1 MNTDEMTI
9 DLMDLLRRCV
19 MRWKFIVIWMLIGA
33 IVMDGVGILRSV
45 KKVKNAKA
53 QIAQQGEEEDTTEK
67 LAAINEYMQQL
78 TSREVS
84 EVQTAVLSYKAY
96 QQEYVDCLKYYQES
110 MKMKLD
116 PSCVPTLR
124 LQYIIDNHYEV
135 TYPVIDKKDTTQDII
150 SVLAEKVKSESVS
163 NAVAEALDNKVSAA
177 YVQELITTSV
187 DDSNQTSVS
196 GNDAFIINIVAEDR
210 EKCEKIAEI
219 VKNTIDENLSAVRE
233 ICGGFDIKLASE
245 QTFEISNKDLMSAQ
259 QSAVT
264 SLNSL
269 KSSINNLPYGMT
281 DDQKTYYYAL
291 LDNDETVN
299 LDTYGEDDE
308 NTEDKLEV
316 PEIVVPQIQY
326 VNIKYL
332 LLGLILGAIVAC
344 GWVALKYLL
353 SAKLRVTGDI
363 TEVFE
368 MNVLGNVAENGRKI
382 PKLFRKPY
390 HDVPMEKQLQ
400 VITSRIQVMAEKEK
414 MTKIFVTGSAMTDCL
429 KILCEKLSNELE
441 EDGVVCFVGDSVLYD
456 PMEVK
461 RMADADGV
469 VFIEQIDVSR
479 YDEIAEE
486 KKISARMHM
495 EILGCVV
502 VE

>member
-19 MRWKFIVIWMLIGA
+19 MRWKFIVIWMMIGA

-45 KKVKNAKA
+45 KEVKNAKA

-67 LAAINEYMQQL
+67 LATINEYMQQL

-96 QQEYVDCLKYYQES
+96 QQEYVDGLKYYQES

-135 TYPVIDKKDTTQDII
+135 TYPVINKKDTTQDII

-163 NAVAEALDNKVSAA
+163 NAVAEALDNKVSSA

-210 EKCEKIAEI
+210 EECEKIAEI
-219 VKNTIDENLSAVRE
+219 VKNTINENMSTVRE
-233 ICGGFDIKLASE
+233 VCGEFDIKLTSE
-245 QTFEISNKDLMSAQ
+245 QTFETSNKDLMAAQ
-259 QSAVT
+259 QSAVI

-269 KSSINNLPYGMT
+269 KSSINNLPNGMT
-281 DDQKTYYYAL
+281 DDQKAYYYAL
-291 LDNDETVN
+291 LDNSGFMSLST
-299 LDTYGEDDE
+299 TDE
-308 NTEDKLEV
+308 NDANAENRLKV
-316 PEIVVPQIQY
+316 PEVIVPEIQY
-326 VNIKYL
+326 VNMKYIL
-332 LLGLILGAIVAC
+332 VGLVLGVLFVC
-344 GWVALKYLL
+344 GWIALKYML
-353 SAKLRVTGDI
+353 SAKLRTVEDI
-363 TEVFE
+363 TETFGL
-368 MNVLGNVAENGRKI
+368 NVLGVITENGRRI
-382 PKLFRKPY
+382 PKTFRKPY
-390 HDVPMEKQLQ
+390 HNISSEKQLQ
-400 VITSRIQVMAEKEK
+400 IIASRIRTVAEKEK
-414 MTKIFVTGSAMTDCL
+414 MTRIFVTGSAMTDYL
-429 KILCEKLSNELE
+429 KAVSDKMCEKLETNN
-441 EDGVVCFVGDSVLYD
+441 VVCSVGDSVLYD
-456 PMEVK
+456 PLAVENMTN
-461 RMADADGV
+461 ADGV
-469 VFIEQIDVSR
+469 VFVEQIDVSR
-479 YDEIAEE
+479 YDGIAEE
-486 KKISARMHM
+486 NQISTQMHM
-495 EILGCVV
+495 QVMGVIV

>member
-19 MRWKFIVIWMLIGA
+19 MRWKFIVIWMMIGA

-45 KKVKNAKA
+45 KEVKNAKA
-53 QIAQQGEEEDTTEK
+53 QIAQQGAEEDTTEK

-96 QQEYVDCLKYYQES
+96 QQEYVDGLKYYQKS

-150 SVLAEKVKSESVS
+150 SVLAEKVKSEGVS
-163 NAVAEALDNKVSAA
+163 NAVAETLGDKVPAA
-177 YVQELITTSV
+177 YVQELITTSA
-187 DDSNQTSVS
+187 S
-196 GNDAFIINIVAEDR
+196 GNDAFIINIAAEDR
-210 EKCEKIAEI
+210 EECEKIAEI
-219 VKNTIDENLSAVRE
+219 VKNTIDENLNAIRE
-233 ICGGFDIKLASE
+233 VCGEFDIKLASE
-245 QTFEISNKDLMSAQ
+245 QTFETSDQDLMSAQ

-269 KSSINNLPYGMT
+269 KSLINNLPYGMT
-281 DDQKTYYYAL
+281 DAQKTYYYAL
-291 LDNDETVN
+291 LDNDETISLN
-299 LDTYGEDDE
+299 PYGEDE
-308 NTEDKLEV
+308 IVTEDKIEV
-316 PEIVVPQIQY
+316 PEIQY

-332 LLGLILGAIVAC
+332 LMGLVLGAIVAC
-344 GWVALKYLL
+344 GWITLKYML
-353 SAKLRVTGDI
+353 SAKLRVTEDI
-363 TEVFE
+363 TETFG

-400 VITSRIQVMAEKEK
+400 VIASRIQIVAEKEK
-414 MTKIFVTGSAMTDCL
+414 MTRIFVTGSVMTNYL
-429 KILCEKLSNELE
+429 KETCEKLSKILE
-441 EDGVVCFVGDSVLYD
+441 SDGMVCSVGDSVLYD
-456 PMEVK
+456 PMEIK

-469 VFIEQIDVSR
+469 VFVEQIDISR

-486 KKISARMHM
+486 KKISERMHM
-495 EILGCVV
+495 EIVGCVV